1 MNNLTPITNS
11 QTATG
16 GLAFAVFGAAMAAIH
31 PVWPENETPSYV
43 VVQTDRSYSQLSEHL
58 ISAAKQNPHAD
69 FASDMAAIYAS
80 LSERQ
85 ERLGEEFEAAI
96 FSDLDSLYES

>member
-1 MNNLTPITNS
+1 MNKVISDQTS

-16 GLAFAVFGAAMAAIH
+16 ALVFAVGAAMAAGQPAW
-31 PVWPENETPSYV
+31 PVRETPSYMV
-43 VVQTDRSYSQLSEHL
+43 VETTPSYSQFSEQMMA
-58 ISAAKQNPHAD
+58 AAKQPAHAD
-69 FASDMAAIYAS
+69 FARDMAAIYAS

-96 FSDLDSLYES
+96 FDDLDSLYES